1 MIPYNVFIS
10 DDSISERK
18 LIQQFL
24 KSADFKVIGEAE
36 GGEETIH
43 KIKELNG
50 QVDILCV
57 DYSMPEK
64 NGGQVIEEIR
74 TFFPKLIIIL
84 ITAFSEKEIVEEA
97 VRLKVNAF
105 ILKPITKSAIYE
117 KLTFLLG
124 RRDLTNKMVVGYK
137 QMGINL
143 NEIQIPPLRDVMNRV
158 ITFDSKKSGGSKEL
172 EMIIAPDKALSA
184 DILRVANS
192 AYYGRS
198 GSVDTLQ
205 NAITLIG
212 LGTIRNI
219 VILQFRKNFTKN
231 LPQPLFRKHLNEIPI
246 LTGLIGIDLT
256 GPLNL
261 KNVREQIVISS
272 ILRKVG
278 MSILAQNLKLKYL
291 DILKLFEYGSKPLVQ
306 LEKEELNIDHIQIGI
321 KVFQMWKLPNSLKKV
336 VANQGFTQEETSR
349 VEDIDRILRMAEILS
364 LSLLGITIS
373 EEDSNI
379 LKSIMNYYNVTEEL
393 TSLFN
398 EEYYTDIKSHP
409 FFDSI

>member
-1 MIPYNVFIS
+1 
-10 DDSISERK
+10 
-18 LIQQFL
+18 
-24 KSADFKVIGEAE
+24 
-36 GGEETIH
+36 
-43 KIKELNG
+43 
-50 QVDILCV
+50 
-57 DYSMPEK
+57 
-64 NGGQVIEEIR
+64 
-74 TFFPKLIIIL
+74 
-84 ITAFSEKEIVEEA
+84 
-97 VRLKVNAF
+97 
-105 ILKPITKSAIYE
+105 
-117 KLTFLLG
+117 
-124 RRDLTNKMVVGYK
+124 
-137 QMGINL
+137 
-143 NEIQIPPLRDVMNRV
+143 
-158 ITFDSKKSGGSKEL
+158 
-172 EMIIAPDKALSA
+172 
-184 DILRVANS
+184 
-192 AYYGRS
+192 
-198 GSVDTLQ
+198 
-205 NAITLIG
+205 
-212 LGTIRNI
+212 
-219 VILQFRKNFTKN
+219 